1 MENLNIELKVFQ
13 DYINHISIFETEE
26 KYKINLETISRIR
39 DCFADKYLK
48 YAKAINEPL
57 YEDFFDPA
65 ILTDYHKKSVQEF
78 VLNFESIQNN
88 LKLIISCR
96 KIDEVEFVKCDSCK
110 TTMIESTCR
119 VCLEC
124 HNQFLKRFG
133 KTC

>member
-1 MENLNIELKVFQ
+1 MEKLELELKVFQ
-13 DYINHISIFETEE
+13 DYINNISIFETEE
-26 KYKINLETISRIR
+26 KFKINLDKISRIR
-39 DCFADKYLK
+39 EHFAEKYLK
-48 YAKAINEPL
+48 YAIAINEPL
-57 YEDFFDPA
+57 FDDFFDPA

-88 LKLIISCR
+88 LKLIRSCR